1 MNKIVQATL
10 LSTLL
15 MSGLQASDLL
25 YKSTGGILSDSSIGV
40 RQLNTDEMNKVR
52 GGYEIVTQVFDN
64 QGFAIAVAWP
74 SDPFELGAYRDPRS
88 KKLLY
93 LYPDATSG
101 LCKPGLVKC
110 YQNESTFTH
119 SEQSRD
125 RLMQYINA
133 LGPYTLAEGH
143 LLSFIVKRNIGVSDK
158 GQRYTYFTYFTA
170 AYDLKDNSIH
180 PISSS
185 FNLENQIIKELRNHS
200 QKNFEKS
207 LGGLTTY

>member
-1 MNKIVQATL
+1 
-10 LSTLL
+10 
-15 MSGLQASDLL
+15 
-25 YKSTGGILSDSSIGV
+25 
-40 RQLNTDEMNKVR
+40 
-52 GGYEIVTQVFDN
+52 
-64 QGFAIAVAWP
+64 
-74 SDPFELGAYRDPRS
+74 
-88 KKLLY
+88 
-93 LYPDATSG
+93 
-101 LCKPGLVKC
+101 
-110 YQNESTFTH
+110 
-119 SEQSRD
+119 
-125 RLMQYINA
+125 MQYINA